1 MKCLARP
8 MPTARR
14 RQEIVLTRVFD
25 APRRL
30 VFNAMTLPEM
40 LGHWF
45 GPSDA
50 SLEICEVD
58 LRRGGSFR
66 YVWRTAAGEQ
76 LQMSGTFLEVTAPER
91 IVAVER
97 FEAAGESGKFVS
109 TTELCESDGLT
120 RLTRTI
126 RYAANGP
133 RANGSRA
140 GRKLGPVEREAAFG
154 YDRLGELFEP
164 DLISNL

>member
-1 MKCLARP
+1 MIRTTT
-8 MPTARR
+8 PTPAR

-45 GPSDA
+45 GPPEA
-50 SLEICEVD
+50 ALEVCEVD
-58 LRRGGSFR
+58 LRRGGTFR
-66 YVWRTAAGEQ
+66 YVWRTADGTE
-76 LQMSGTFLEVTAPER
+76 LRMSGTFLEVTAPER

-97 FEAAGESGKFVS
+97 FETTGEAGEFVS
-109 TTELCESDGLT
+109 TTELEETDGLT

-126 RYAANGP
+126 RYAAP
-133 RANGSRA
+133 GSPS
-140 GRKLGPVEREAAFG
+140 GRRLGPVEREAVIG
-154 YDRLGELFEP
+154 YDRLGELFDPE
-164 DLISNL
+164 LACSR

>member
-1 MKCLARP
+1 MKCLAP
-8 MPTARR
+8 QMPTARR

-50 SLEICEVD
+50 SLEVCEVD
-58 LRRGGSFR
+58 LRRGGTFR
-66 YVWRTAAGEQ
+66 YVWRTAAGDR
-76 LQMSGTFLEVTAPER
+76 LQMSGTFLEVKAPER

-97 FEAAGESGKFVS
+97 FEEGGRSGEFVS
-109 TTELCESDGLT
+109 TTELCEADGLT

-126 RYAANGP
+126 RYAAKG
-133 RANGSRA
+133 ARA

-164 DLISNL
+164 DLISNR